1 MNQEYELS
9 KLKKIAK
16 ALLKEDSSVQ
26 TFIPALKQL
35 EEIIKQHTS
44 FRINN
49 EDIAKGESHLSS
61 GLAIS
66 PTQAAMCMR
75 EISRTGMF
83 IKGLGTAIRDK
94 ITKSDRHPV
103 RVLYAGC
110 GPYALL
116 ALPLMSVFTPEQVK
130 FTFLEIHKEALN
142 FARKLVE
149 SLGLLS
155 HVEKFVKGDATKY
168 RILAFKKPD
177 IIISETMNACLGKEP
192 LVSVARNLVSQASEA
207 ILIPQS
213 VIVDAYL
220 VNLSK
225 EHVFMSSDFVGDI
238 PKPVRDRIYL
248 GKVFELNKQ
257 TVSEWKNITGNRL
270 PGLSIKIP
278 TKYEKHYEP
287 RLLTTIDVY
296 RKTRLKDYD
305 SSLTYPRKI
314 SKEVEIKGGETLKFD
329 YKLGNDPGLVFEV
342 LKDDKIV

>member
-1 MNQEYELS
+1 
-9 KLKKIAK
+9 
-16 ALLKEDSSVQ
+16 
-26 TFIPALKQL
+26 
-35 EEIIKQHTS
+35 
-44 FRINN
+44 
-49 EDIAKGESHLSS
+49 
-61 GLAIS
+61 
-66 PTQAAMCMR
+66 MCMR

-225 EHVFMSSDFVGDI
+225 EHVFMSSDFDGDI

-248 GKVFELNKQ
+248 GKVFELNKRSI
-257 TVSEWKNITGNRL
+257 TEWKNITGKRL
-270 PGLSIKIP
+270 PGKRIQIP
-278 TKYEKHYEP
+278 KKSGMRYEP
-287 RLLTTIDVY
+287 RLLTTIEVY
-296 RKTRLKDYD
+296 GKVSLKDYD
-305 SSLTYPRKI
+305 SSLTYPHEI
-314 SKEVEIKGGETLKFD
+314 PTKEEIIGGAVLEFD
-329 YKLGNDPGLVFEV
+329 YELGNNPGLVCKV
-342 LKDDKIV
+342 LRENITKRQVA